1 MNTKKTVL
9 ATMIFSLILGLIF
22 GGLIILLSQVLNVS
36 ALIKWALIIAGIF
49 TVLGNIPSFVVGIVN
64 MGQLR
69 GLFDL
74 IFSFIGII
82 LGLMMIFKQG
92 TVMTFILAGYLIVFP
107 LLRILLS
114 GKNGW
119 KDQIKK
125 EWFKMLIGALL
136 FFFPGFMA
144 MADTI
149 VKTFVFIIGCIV
161 IFLSLLFFI
170 ISFVAYLLPSRRI
183 RVNGE
188 SMHIDIEVNA
198 EDISDEE

>member
-170 ISFVAYLLPSRRI
+170 ISLVAYLSPSKKRSI
-183 RVNGE
+183 NYG
-188 SMHIDIEVNA
+188 SMHIEVNA